1 MESERMELYFRYLK
15 YDYRVQSMLYITNW
29 IERLNIDYQRTTRMR
44 GALPNPEARILLL
57 GYVAMTRGAYQRKIP
72 KLNYEN
78 KKFKWEE

>member
-1 MESERMELYFRYLK
+1 
-15 YDYRVQSMLYITNW
+15 
-29 IERLNIDYQRTTRMR
+29 MR